1 MDTLFYFVRRV
12 MNNRYRINEKSVVAE
27 CILVSGL
34 SIGGLKMREHII
46 EVIKQIENDNGVKIL
61 FACESG
67 SRAWGFP
74 SKDSDYD
81 VRFIYIN
88 KPNWYLSIDQK
99 RDVIEIP
106 TKDPISIP
114 IDPLLDLSGWELTKA
129 LRLFRKSNPP
139 LLEWLKSSIVYYQSY
154 SAIEKM
160 RELDKNIF
168 SPTSCLYHYLNMA
181 KGNFRDYLQRDEVR
195 IKKYFY
201 VLRPILAAKWIEKQN
216 SIPPMEFK
224 ALLEDIL
231 PPGELKESVSTLLKR
246 KIAGEELNL
255 EPRVDIINEYL
266 NKEIEHLE
274 TYTKG
279 LILDIPDPTLELDQL
294 FRNTLKEVWN
304 EELTEL
310 FN

>member
-1 MDTLFYFVRRV
+1 
-12 MNNRYRINEKSVVAE
+12 
-27 CILVSGL
+27 
-34 SIGGLKMREHII
+34 MREHIN
-46 EVIKQIENDNGVKIL
+46 EVIKQIEQDNDVKIL

-81 VRFIYIN
+81 VRFIYIH

-106 TKDPISIP
+106 TRDHISIP
-114 IDPLLDLSGWELTKA
+114 MDPLLDLSGWELTKA
-129 LRLFRKSNPP
+129 LRLFRKSNTP

-154 SAIEKM
+154 STIERM

-181 KGNFRDYLQRDEVR
+181 KGNFREYLQGNEVR

-201 VLRPILAAKWIEKQN
+201 VLRPILAAKWIEKYN
-216 SIPPMEFK
+216 AIPPMEFQ

-231 PPGELKESVSTLLKR
+231 EPGELKESVSTLLKR

-255 EPRVDIINEYL
+255 EPKVDIINEYI

-274 TYTKG
+274 AYTKG
-279 LILDIPDPTLELDQL
+279 LNLDIPDPTMELDLL

-310 FN
+310 CN

>member
-1 MDTLFYFVRRV
+1 
-12 MNNRYRINEKSVVAE
+12 
-27 CILVSGL
+27 
-34 SIGGLKMREHII
+34 MREHII
-46 EVIKQIENDNGVKIL
+46 EVIKHIEKDHSVKIL

-81 VRFIYIN
+81 VRFIYIH

-106 TKDPISIP
+106 TSDSLSIP
-114 IDPLLDLSGWELTKA
+114 IHPLLDLSGWELTKA

-139 LLEWLKSSIVYYQSY
+139 LLEWLKSNIVYHQSY
-154 SAIEKM
+154 STIDKM
-160 RELDKNIF
+160 RELDRYIF

-181 KGNFRDYLQRDEVR
+181 KGNYRDYLQGNEVR

-201 VLRPILAAKWIEKQN
+201 VLRPILAAKWIEKYN
-216 SIPPMEFK
+216 TIPPMEFQ

-231 PPGELKESVSTLLKR
+231 DPGELKESVSTLLKR

-255 EPRVDIINEYL
+255 EPRLDIINEYL
-266 NKEIEHLE
+266 NKEMEH
-274 TYTKG
+274 
-279 LILDIPDPTLELDQL
+279 
-294 FRNTLKEVWN
+294 
-304 EELTEL
+304 
-310 FN
+310 